1 MAAMKNEVN
10 GPLML
15 VVGAISIILIV
26 TAAVAVDGWY
36 KSVEED
42 EVTAK
47 WDQSPNT
54 WLADLR
60 AKQVENLE
68 YSHKIPHRPP
78 LYHVTVSDAM
88 KIVANN
94 NGKLAE

>member
-15 VVGAISIILIV
+15 VVGAVSLILLV

-36 KSVEED
+36 LSVEHE

-47 WDQSPNT
+47 WDESPNT
-54 WLADLR
+54 WLTDLH
-60 AKQVENLE
+60 AKQTENLE

-78 LYHVTVSDAM
+78 FYHVTISEAM

-94 NGKLAE
+94 GGKLAE